1 MPAQPIHTPVLLD
14 AVVTHLALRPGLRC
28 VDATIDG
35 GGHAAALLAATAP
48 SGIVLGIDR
57 DPDLL
62 QIARERL
69 AAAIACGRLRL
80 VHASFGELERVVV
93 EHMLHPVNAVLF
105 DLGVSSF
112 HFDVSG
118 RGFSFAHNEPLDM
131 RFDPGGSDTESAAQF
146 LATRSS
152 QELTRVFRE
161 FGEERFASRIARTV
175 VAWRRQE
182 PITTTQRLLDAVT
195 ASLPPSQR
203 WRAAR
208 HAARIFQAA
217 RIVVNDELGALT
229 EALPQAAAVLAPG
242 GRLAVISF
250 HSLEDRIVK
259 RFLRAEAD
267 AGRLRIITRKPLQP
281 DATEIEANPRAASA
295 KLRVAERV

>member
-1 MPAQPIHTPVLLD
+1 MPTQPVHTPVLLD
-14 AVVTHLALRPGLRC
+14 AVVAHLALRPGLRC

-48 SGIVLGIDR
+48 DGVVLGIDR
-57 DPDLL
+57 DPALL
-62 QIARERL
+62 NITRERL
-69 AAAIACGRLRL
+69 AAEIEGGRLL
-80 VHASFGELERVVV
+80 LAHASFRDLQREVVKS
-93 EHMLHPVNAVLF
+93 LLQPVNAVLF

-112 HFDVSG
+112 HFDISG
-118 RGFSFAHNEPLDM
+118 RGFSFARNEPLDM
-131 RFDPGGSDTESAAQF
+131 RFDPAGSETEGAAQF

-152 QELTRVFRE
+152 QELTCAFQKL
-161 FGEERFASRIARTV
+161 GEERFASRIARTV

-182 PITTTQRLLDAVT
+182 PIATTHRLLEAVT

-208 HAARIFQAA
+208 HAARIFQAL
-217 RIVVNDELGALT
+217 RIAVNDELGALA
-229 EALPQAAAVLAPG
+229 EALPQAVAVLAPD
-242 GRLAVISF
+242 GRLGVISF

-259 RFLRAEAD
+259 RFLRSEAHD
-267 AGRLRIITRKPLQP
+267 GRLRIITQKPLQP
-281 DATEIEANPRAASA
+281 DAAEIAANPRAASA